1 MSYNSNEKQA
11 VFVEYREETAKFLS
25 LESIRI
31 YDLNSSSEKIIER
44 SFGTIVNVKLEEK
57 TIKAV
62 QTSSI
67 AVFTLTA
74 NKRLGTL

>member
-1 MSYNSNEKQA
+1 MEYVEAMEKS
-11 VFVEYREETAKFLS
+11 LS
-25 LESIRI
+25 KESIRI
-31 YDLNSSSEKIIER
+31 YDLNSTSEKMIER
-44 SFGTIVNVKLEEK
+44 SFGTIVDVKVEEK
-57 TIKAV
+57 TIKAI

>member
-1 MSYNSNEKQA
+1 M
-11 VFVEYREETAKFLS
+11 EYREETAKFLS

>member
-1 MSYNSNEKQA
+1 
-11 VFVEYREETAKFLS
+11 VEYVEAMEKSLS
-25 LESIRI
+25 KESIRI
-31 YDLNSSSEKIIER
+31 YDLNSTSEKMIER
-44 SFGTIVNVKLEEK
+44 SFGTIVDVKVEEK
-57 TIKAV
+57 TIKAI

>member
-1 MSYNSNEKQA
+1 MSYNSNEKKA